1 MAVAGAGDELVR
13 LLLDELTEAGGAP
26 QASVIGHQTRLPAL
40 SAALVNGAAGHALD
54 YDDVNMA
61 MPGHP
66 SVAILPGLL
75 ALAELKR
82 SSGREVITAF
92 VAGYETACRIGAA
105 LQPGHYNLG
114 FHSTGTVGAFG
125 AAAACARLLGLD
137 AEATAMALG
146 IAGTQAAGLKS
157 QFGTMCKPFHAGKA
171 AQNGLLAARLAARG
185 FSSRAD
191 IIECVQGFALTH
203 GPDFSPEAALATPEA
218 GLHLFANLFKY
229 HAACYLTH
237 APIECARRLREQ
249 HRLTPEAVAGITLR
263 LDASCERVCNIP
275 APVDGLQ
282 SKFSLRQTVAM
293 ALAGVDTASLGAYSA
308 GNARD
313 PALVRLRERIEIDW
327 QDSWPQTLSELEIE
341 LADGRRL
348 TARHDAGIPAAD
360 IADQGRR
367 LAAKFDAL
375 VEPVLGA
382 PRTRELRETIAGLDH
397 LADVAEPREARRR
410 VSPHPPSPQLGPSP
424 RDAGEGLSWY
434 VVAFAPLR
442 AGEGAER
449 SEAGEQRV
457 AGSGRR
463 QNCRA
468 CRKGG
473 RARGARGRPI
483 RGQDLHRRY
492 AGRRD
497 SRPPDAVARRD
508 PRHARRHRRGGGGDG
523 VRRRRAA
530 CRSCTRRCSTPI
542 RSTARNSTACTRR
555 RSSIRWRRACRCSS
569 DGRSGK
575 AASPAL
581 A

>member
-1 MAVAGAGDELVR
+1 MDGTNLTQVLARKAATFEYEDLAREAHELARQCILDYFGVAVAGVGDELVR
-13 LLLDELTEAGGAP
+13 LLLDELTDAGGAR
-26 QASVIGHQTRLPAL
+26 QASIIGHRARLPAL

-75 ALAELKR
+75 ALAESR
-82 SSGREVITAF
+82 QSSGREVITAF

-171 AQNGLLAARLAARG
+171 AQNGLVAARLAARG

-191 IIECVQGFALTH
+191 IIESVQGFALTH

-249 HRLTPEAVAGITLR
+249 HRLTPEAIAGITLR

-275 APVDGLQ
+275 SPVDGLQ

-308 GNARD
+308 ENARD
-313 PALVRLRERIEIDW
+313 PALIGLRERIDIDW
-327 QDSWPQTLSELEIE
+327 QESWPQTLSELEIE
-341 LADGRRL
+341 LADGNRL
-348 TARHDAGIPAAD
+348 TARYDAGIPAAD
-360 IADQGRR
+360 VADQGRR
-367 LAAKFDAL
+367 LAMKFDAL
-375 VEPVLGA
+375 AVPSLGA

-397 LADVAEPREARRR
+397 LADVAELAK
-410 VSPHPPSPQLGPSP
+410 LA
-424 RDAGEGLSWY
+424 AG
-434 VVAFAPLR
+434 
-442 AGEGAER
+442 
-449 SEAGEQRV
+449 
-457 AGSGRR
+457 
-463 QNCRA
+463 
-468 CRKGG
+468 
-473 RARGARGRPI
+473 
-483 RGQDLHRRY
+483 
-492 AGRRD
+492 
-497 SRPPDAVARRD
+497 
-508 PRHARRHRRGGGGDG
+508 
-523 VRRRRAA
+523 
-530 CRSCTRRCSTPI
+530 
-542 RSTARNSTACTRR
+542 
-555 RSSIRWRRACRCSS
+555 
-569 DGRSGK
+569 
-575 AASPAL
+575 
-581 A
+581 